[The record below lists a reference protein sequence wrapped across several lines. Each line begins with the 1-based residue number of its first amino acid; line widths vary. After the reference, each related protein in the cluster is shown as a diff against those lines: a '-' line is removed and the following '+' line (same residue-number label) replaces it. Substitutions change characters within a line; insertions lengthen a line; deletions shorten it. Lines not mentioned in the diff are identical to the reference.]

1 MNTKAAKT
9 KAKSALL
16 NPVQPVETRR
26 RPGRPRKIAYEVRT
40 LPQAGNSGRLGV
52 VEINGVETT
61 LIARYHTLDT
71 AAWVRDVMQAAAK
84 A

>member
-1 MNTKAAKT
+1 MTKKTAQKIAKPLIVQSGRTPPARRKIAKT
-9 KAKSALL
+9 L
-16 NPVQPVETRR
+16 R
-26 RPGRPRKIAYEVRT
+26 AYEVRT
-40 LPQAGNSGRLGV
+40 LPHAGNSGRLGV
-52 VEINGVETT
+52 VEINGAETT